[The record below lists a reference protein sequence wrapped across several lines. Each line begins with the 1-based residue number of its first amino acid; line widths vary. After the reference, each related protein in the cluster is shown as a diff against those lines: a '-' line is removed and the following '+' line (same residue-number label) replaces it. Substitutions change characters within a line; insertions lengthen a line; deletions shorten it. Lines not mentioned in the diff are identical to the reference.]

1 MLELA
6 FRAASTRH
14 PELELEHAP
23 ALGAPIEAARLEV
36 LATPA
41 YPELAT
47 ELGVKLIKHL
57 SPPILRCS
65 PPARP

>member
-1 MLELA
+1 MLELPL
-6 FRAASTRH
+6 RAARARH

-23 ALGAPIEAARLEV
+23 ALGAPIEASRLEV

-47 ELGVKLIKHL
+47 ELGIEMIKHL

>member
-1 MLELA
+1 MLELPL
-6 FRAASTRH
+6 RAARARH

-23 ALGAPIEAARLEV
+23 ALGAPIQAARLEV

-41 YPELAT
+41 YPELAA

-57 SPPILRCS
+57 IALIHYSR
-65 PPARP
+65 